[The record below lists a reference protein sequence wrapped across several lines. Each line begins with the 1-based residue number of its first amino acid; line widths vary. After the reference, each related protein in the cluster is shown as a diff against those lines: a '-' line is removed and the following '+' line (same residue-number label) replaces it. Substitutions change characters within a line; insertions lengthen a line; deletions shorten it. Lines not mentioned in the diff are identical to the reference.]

1 MEVDV
6 GKVADSV
13 FQLVEP
19 IAESLG
25 LTVLEVEYAKKFDG
39 MNLTVIIDKDGG
51 VTIDDCEA
59 LHRAIDAPIDELD
72 PIETAYT
79 LNVSSPGLDR
89 PLKLDWDY
97 KRNLGKKIKVKLYK
111 PMDGKKVFDGVL
123 TGYDADTFTLDTGK
137 TQLTFVKK
145 ETAQVLPIIEF

>member
-1 MEVDV
+1 M
-6 GKVADSV
+6 GKVSESV
-13 FQLVEP
+13 LRLIEP
-19 IAESLG
+19 IAAQLG

-39 MNLTVIIDKDGG
+39 MNLTVIIDKEGG
-51 VTIDDCEA
+51 VTINDCEA
-59 LHRAIDAPIDELD
+59 LHRAIDAPLDELD
-72 PIETAYT
+72 PIDTAYT

-111 PMDGKKVFDGVL
+111 PMDGKKTFDGVL
-123 TGYDADTFTLDTGK
+123 TKYDDETFAIDVGK
-137 TQLTFVKK
+137 TEITFVKK